1 MLDRMNNERVCVGI
15 PEFEWLSLTKIERR
29 LIRLYRLLSEQEQLQ
44 LRRLSEVLAT
54 DSDEPASSS

>member
-1 MLDRMNNERVCVGI
+1 MLDRINNERVYVGI
-15 PEFEWLSLTKIERR
+15 PESEWLSLTEIERR
-29 LIRLYRLLSEQEQLQ
+29 LISLYRLLSEQEQLQ